1 MLSSCGCADTPNKYD
16 LFPEL
21 AKSLFLWVQRLH
33 CALVEKEVEQVFF
46 LSREGQPLKR
56 MFDLYQTRTA
66 TRIAS
71 HYLEVSRRSTL
82 LPSLAPLAE
91 ESFEMLFRQYR
102 QMSLLEFLS
111 SLGLESHAVRLTRA
125 LGLADGAESLR
136 EDDFPTSQNFVSL
149 KKLEQFSNLY
159 ESERL
164 ARRQA
169 FIAYLTELSGGKLPA
184 NLTIIDVGWKGTIQD
199 NLYALLCRDRDT
211 RVRGITGYYVGLVAQ
226 GAVWARNDKHGLLF
240 SAAGGRSPGFHVFNE
255 NRALFEVLLAA
266 DHGSIVSY
274 DVDAAGCAR
283 PIRGEFE
290 EEDMLLAKVF
300 PVQSHLFA
308 HFQGLV
314 NEMAAGGQYS
324 QMPFDK
330 VVRAHARMVFSPTQ
344 REREWFSSVFHVE
357 NYGVFE
363 RSYFSAPSG
372 QPGLFDRIGFLLWLI
387 RRRGRGA
394 LGFWPWITLNERG
407 GALWAAA
414 YAAIRRRQR

>member
-1 MLSSCGCADTPNKYD
+1 MLCDIDTPSKYNF
-16 LFPEL
+16 FPEL
-21 AKSLFLWVQRLH
+21 AGSLFFGIERLH
-33 CALVEKEVEQVFF
+33 CALVEEGIQQVFF

-56 MFDLYQTRTA
+56 MFDIYQKETA
-66 TRIAS
+66 AQIS
-71 HYLEVSRRSTL
+71 SYYLEVSRRSTF
-82 LPSLAPLAE
+82 LPSLAPLRE
-91 ESFEMLFRQYR
+91 ENFDRLFRQYR
-102 QMSLLEFLS
+102 RMSMLDFLS
-111 SLGLESHAVRLTRA
+111 SLGLGEYASELAQA
-125 LGLADGAESLR
+125 LGLPKGMELLR
-136 EDDFPTSQNFVSL
+136 EDDFPTSENFVSL
-149 KKLEQFSNLY
+149 RQLQQFADLY
-159 ESERL
+159 ESERRS
-164 ARRQA
+164 RRDA
-169 FIAYLTELSGGKLPA
+169 FITYLSELSGGKLPDRLA
-184 NLTIIDVGWKGTIQD
+184 VVDVGWKGTIQD
-199 NLYALLCRDRDT
+199 NLFALLCRDGDT
-211 RVRGITGYYVGLVAQ
+211 SVRAIKGYYVGLVAN
-226 GAVWARNDKHGLLF
+226 GAAGPGNEKYGLLF
-240 SAAGGRSPGFHVFNE
+240 SAVGARSPGFHVFNE

-274 DVDAAGCAR
+274 AVDASGCAR